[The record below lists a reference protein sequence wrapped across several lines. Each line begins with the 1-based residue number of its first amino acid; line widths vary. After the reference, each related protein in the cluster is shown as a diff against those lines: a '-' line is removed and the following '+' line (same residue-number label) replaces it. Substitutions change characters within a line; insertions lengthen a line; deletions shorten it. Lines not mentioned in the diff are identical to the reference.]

1 MKLIKIF
8 LALLLSLSLGA
19 CAAETEE
26 LPALYYEFSGETYP
40 YSRKPIENHDQL
52 RDHTWNINNIK
63 KLKSLPIYTYEFLSL
78 DEINKK
84 AEELGNLFDIK
95 FHDYTQYL
103 NDDIKKLRL
112 DGDSLMLIYYAT
124 GSFEI
129 NLNDSMISFDDF
141 ENDEL
146 VLKTADELYN
156 QKFKSVIPFEQPL
169 ITIERT
175 GPSFAS
181 VTYQNQ
187 AATVDEQQF
196 ASAYHALTITFVKN
210 RYTQIDY
217 HSLPDVKLGDA
228 KLLSMDEAI
237 EQLKTFDDGDWLIM
251 PEYIEIVDAELY
263 YCNAFDL
270 KESIPVYRIYTL
282 NADNDVYE
290 MLAPAVKLD
299 KETLASTEAIEKEYM
314 NMKEL
319 TLDSSIE
326 PLSIPLPD
334 DLTTS
339 MTNELPALSYTVAT
353 GFGAAGGS
361 HYFYTDKQLEAIKNS
376 RWNLKNFS
384 NDDLFPIYHKDSLSK
399 DEMMSMAEQICKIF
413 ESEINEIRVYEPV
426 DFKSEDFVLTRENRN
441 DKTQRSI
448 TVDTDLFYLTINE
461 HGTVDLSVK
470 LAYSDT
476 TNFPYSKNPESDFS
490 GYIDKDADTEKNIAF
505 FEKAMFDAYN
515 QIFNNVFEFNN
526 PIAEISEAS
535 ASNIATTHQLDYF
548 TSLVETIKEGS
559 LSQQLF
565 ATSYQRLTFSFV
577 EEGLT
582 YISYTPILG
591 TKVGDAALLSIDDAI
606 AQWNQHIGLPL
617 EPDEILTVTISYN
630 TEDYLYDTI
639 PMYNIYHRQEDE
651 IINTS
656 IPAVAIDSDLFY
668 AFPLLMYELHQ
679 EDFSRQ

>member
-8 LALLLSLSLGA
+8 FALLLSLSLGA
-19 CAAETEE
+19 CAAEVKD
-26 LPALYYEFSGETYP
+26 LPRLYYSFSRDTYP
-40 YSRKPIENHDQL
+40 YSREPIENRDQL
-52 RDHTWNINNIK
+52 KEHSWNVNNTT
-63 KLKSLPIYTYEFLSL
+63 KLKSLPIYSYELLSL
-78 DEINKK
+78 DELNKR
-84 AEELGNLFDIK
+84 AEELGDIFDIK

-103 NDDIKKLRL
+103 KDDIKKLRL
-112 DGDSLMLIYYAT
+112 DGDSLTLTYYAT

-129 NLNDSMISFDDF
+129 NLNDLMVSFDDF
-141 ENDEL
+141 DNDDLILQTANDLYSERFNSYITFEN
-146 VLKTADELYN
+146 
-156 QKFKSVIPFEQPL
+156 PL
-169 ITIERT
+169 ITLERS

-187 AATVDEQQF
+187 ADTVDEQQF
-196 ASAYHALTITFVKN
+196 ASAYHTLTITFVKN

-228 KLLSMDEAI
+228 KLLSMDQAI
-237 EQLKTFDDGDWLIM
+237 DQLKTFDDGDWLIM
-251 PEYIEIVDAELY
+251 PEFREIYDAELY

-282 NADNDVYE
+282 YADNEVYE

-299 KETLASTEAIEKEYM
+299 KEALTSAEVNEKEYL

-326 PLSIPLPD
+326 PLSIPLPA
-334 DLTTS
+334 DLTKS
-339 MTNELPALSYTVAT
+339 MTNEMPALSYTVAM

-376 RWNLKNFS
+376 QWNLKNFS
-384 NDDLFPIYHKDSLSK
+384 DGDLFPIYHKDSLSK

-413 ESEINEIRVYEPV
+413 KSEIEEIEVYEPV

-441 DKTQRSI
+441 DKTQSSI
-448 TVDTDLFYLTINE
+448 TVDTDLFYLRIYE
-461 HGTVDLSVK
+461 HGTVDLSIK

-515 QIFNNVFEFNN
+515 QILKNVFELNN

-535 ASNIATTHQLDYF
+535 ASNIATNHQLDYY

-565 ATSYQRLTFSFV
+565 AASYHRLTFSFV

-606 AQWNQHIGLPL
+606 AQWNQHIGLPF

-656 IPAVAIDSDLFY
+656 IPAVTIDADLFY

-679 EDFSRQ
+679 EDSFH